1 METREFIQF
10 CEAAEHGQE
19 RYVRHVGRHEGSLSR
34 SETGKVLS
42 CDGRRLEVETESGL
56 HNWPMEECEPV
67 VDPGRQQQRCA
78 DAAAAPG
85 E

>member
-19 RYVRHVGRHEGSLSR
+19 RYVRYIGRQHEGSLHHG
-34 SETGKVLS
+34 EVGKVLS
-42 CDGRRLEVETESGL
+42 CDGRRLEVETGNGL

-67 VDPGRQQQRCA
+67 VGR
-78 DAAAAPG
+78 
-85 E
+85 